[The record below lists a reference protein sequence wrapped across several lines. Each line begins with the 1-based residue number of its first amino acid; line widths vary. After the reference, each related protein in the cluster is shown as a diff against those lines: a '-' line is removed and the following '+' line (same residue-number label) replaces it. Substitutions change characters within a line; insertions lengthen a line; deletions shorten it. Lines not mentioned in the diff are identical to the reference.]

1 MMYAD
6 KGSLRNR
13 ELLRA
18 SRIIPEAPQKGTMGT
33 RWKSKLYGS
42 RAVFLMEV
50 GRVVA
55 KNMQVQ
61 STESYPGSLAS
72 KNGP

>member
-1 MMYAD
+1 MMFPD
-6 KGSLRNR
+6 KGSLRDR
-13 ELLRA
+13 ELHRA
-18 SRIIPEAPQKGTMGT
+18 SRIIPEALQNGTMGT

-55 KNMQVQ
+55 KK
-61 STESYPGSLAS
+61 YA
-72 KNGP
+72 GPKYRELPR